1 MSEQSPS
8 QFLKAAKQDETLKQ
22 KLVDAKSIDE
32 RVAIA
37 NSYGYQFSPAELQ
50 AALEQMSES
59 TAQEINPGV
68 GPRHHLPG
76 DEQ

>member
-8 QFLKAAKQDETLKQ
+8 QFLEAAKQDETLRQ
-22 KLVDAKSIDE
+22 KLVGATSIAE
-32 RVAIA
+32 RVEIA
-37 NSYGYQFSPAELQ
+37 NSYGYQISPAELQ
-50 AALEQMSES
+50 SALEQMSES